1 MTRTALKVL
10 NFYRFAVVGELRF
23 AFVNICKEKATFQ
36 GFSKQNLYILF
47 FQRFQNLAS

>member
-1 MTRTALKVL
+1 LKVL
-10 NFYRFAVVGELRF
+10 NFFAVAGGLRV
-23 AFVNICKEKATFQ
+23 AFLKNFKEKATFQ